1 LFFVVR
7 AHQRWDA
14 YVNRLRQQPGI
25 VVTAA
30 EKRGSRYQIS
40 GLRDPLAAD
49 AGALLLNSGIPADR
63 VAFHWEPYLS
73 SDPRFAAVHEFEAR
87 RSALQRQALYFP
99 VDQSRIS
106 PEQLTVIGNVAADM
120 RDLFRRASATGRQIR
135 IEVLGYTDNLGAE
148 QHNKLL
154 AQARAERVTA
164 ALVADGVP
172 AAQLT
177 AGGAGTGEV
186 LGTGT
191 AEDQSAVRRS
201 VTFRVVDGS

>member
-1 LFFVVR
+1 
-7 AHQRWDA
+7 
-14 YVNRLRQQPGI
+14 
-25 VVTAA
+25 
-30 EKRGSRYQIS
+30 
-40 GLRDPLAAD
+40 
-49 AGALLLNSGIPADR
+49 
-63 VAFHWEPYLS
+63 
-73 SDPRFAAVHEFEAR
+73 VHEFEAR
-87 RSALQRQALYFP
+87 RSALQRQALYFL